1 MNTQRW
7 MITTM
12 FVLAAPLGLLGCDG
26 DEGDSNDEAAGD
38 ESTGGETDGGETLGR
53 TDADASSGGDFGG
66 DLGMDSGSESGE
78 PTGCAAK
85 QTQDECNIEPG
96 CAAVLGNAIMADGE
110 GGWCSAVEDQY
121 IGCVETGSLCPPL
134 TKVLC
139 GGDQIWTTTDC
150 VPDTLMVCD
159 PPGDISGPCP

>member
-66 DLGMDSGSESGE
+66 DFGF
-78 PTGCAAK
+78 
-85 QTQDECNIEPG
+85 
-96 CAAVLGNAIMADGE
+96 
-110 GGWCSAVEDQY
+110 
-121 IGCVETGSLCPPL
+121 
-134 TKVLC
+134 
-139 GGDQIWTTTDC
+139 
-150 VPDTLMVCD
+150 
-159 PPGDISGPCP
+159 